1 MEDIA
6 LKNPNEIK
14 SELDSI
20 SEEMSNA
27 LYDFR
32 RCEEFKKI
40 TFSQLT
46 LTKKIEKNCSVA
58 EAEKWAYS
66 DAQYKIIIEGLLEA
80 ERKYSILKGKYAN
93 LQSWVDLYRSW
104 LVTNRELSR

>member
-1 MEDIA
+1 MEDFA
-6 LKNPNEIK
+6 LKNPDDIK
-14 SELDSI
+14 QELDAV

-27 LYDFR
+27 LYTFR

-40 TFSQLT
+40 KFSQLT
-46 LTKKIEKNCSVA
+46 LTKKLEKNCSVS
-58 EAEKWAYS
+58 EAEKWAYA
-66 DAQYKIIIEGLLEA
+66 DNNYEILVEGLLVA
-80 ERKYSILKGKYAN
+80 EKNYSILKGKYAN